1 MYWVTYTSPSIIIKT
16 QPNAGAMT
24 RVAAL
29 VGQAGDVLAT
39 AIAVDYV
46 VHQGYAVFDKAP
58 GLIVRYNLT
67 SGADAPVRIS
77 TQTFTTGFNN
87 PTTIVT
93 DLGQASLLIGFN
105 TAPGKYLSKCVG
117 N

>member
-24 RVAAL
+24 RVASL
-29 VGQAGDVLAT
+29 VGEVGDVLAT

-67 SGADAPVRIS
+67 SGAGAPVRIN
-77 TQTFTTGFNN
+77 TQNFQTGFNY

-93 DLGQASLLIGFN
+93 DLGQASILIGFN
-105 TAPGKYLSKCVG
+105 TIPGKYLSKCLG